1 MKKFIKKT
9 SVVTAVIFDGL
20 MGSLDELLIK
30 NCALSLENLLVET
43 EQTFILNYTFINSE
57 NRTTIK
63 CIALTVGDIVYKKLD
78 GRILRADS
86 IAFEKKY
93 IAFECVLNDFC
104 KTQEKDHPLG
114 ITLSNINA
122 VRLSLSKYDESFYP
136 VFLHNYNDEGKLVV
150 LTQVFLRSFTQ
161 TILSLENGIYRVAQY
176 EKDDLNTN
184 GIENSVPMEA
194 YDIKVTDQIKK
205 DLSEIK

>member
-20 MGSLDELLIK
+20 MGSLDELLIDS
-30 NCALSLENLLVET
+30 CALSLDF

-78 GRILRADS
+78 GRIYRADC

-93 IAFECVLNDFC
+93 IAFECVLNEFC
-104 KTQEKDHPLG
+104 ETQEKDHPLG

-122 VRLSLSKYDESFYP
+122 ARLALSKHSDSIYP
-136 VFLHNYNDEGKLVV
+136 IYLQSYNDDGKLVI

-161 TILSLENGIYRVAQY
+161 TILSLENGIYRIAQY
-176 EKDDLNTN
+176 EIDDLTAN
-184 GIENSVPMEA
+184 GIENTVPMSA

-205 DLSEIK
+205 DLSQIK